1 MIMRMRLL
9 NPDKLI
15 CHFSQ
20 NEERILNMKIVHSL
34 GNFGN
39 KKILNFVED
48 FYGIY
53 KQTRILFQ
61 FRIPFL
67 VK

>member
-1 MIMRMRLL
+1 
-9 NPDKLI
+9 
-15 CHFSQ
+15 
-20 NEERILNMKIVHSL
+20 L